1 MKFVFTSDAGTS
13 LMTWSSDLMSV
24 QDAKIEAVRTL
35 GELLSDDGPE
45 FWVSHAVEMTVSN
58 GTGLNLF
65 RLKLVATDCA
75 LAGEDDTVGS

>member
-45 FWVSHAVEMTVSN
+45 FWVSHAVEMMT
-58 GTGLNLF
+58 
-65 RLKLVATDCA
+65 CP
-75 LAGEDDTVGS
+75 